1 MLETKNLVK
10 IYRPK
15 KGVPVTALNNVS
27 LKFPDTGMVFL
38 LGKSGSGKSTL
49 LNVLGGLDRYNE
61 GEILIKGQSS
71 KTFSQQHFDS
81 YRNTYVGF
89 IFQEYNILDEF
100 SVGTNIALA
109 LQLQGIKPT
118 SEQINDIL
126 REVDLDGYG
135 NRKPNELSG
144 GQKQRVAIARA
155 LVKSPKI
162 IMADE
167 PTGAL
172 DSVTGR
178 QILTTLKKLSKD
190 KLVIVVSHD
199 REFAEQYA
207 DRIIELADGCV
218 IRDVEIRGDAPANRE
233 PTPIYNDEAVSLPQ
247 GYQLTQEDEQAIL
260 AYIQRMVDSGKAPKI
275 DLHDSQGVRN
285 FQPTD
290 VSRIHASTDG
300 YHLIKSKLPLNYAFK
315 MGASGLRHKKF
326 RLVMTI
332 LLSCVAFILFGL
344 ADTIASYDYIT
355 TSVSSLSDPES
366 QITYAALEKYYLVSP
381 FEGAGY
387 TYGEYAT
394 LKESDYA
401 FIKERTGITMYPVYS
416 SSASWYS
423 GVSMDLGF
431 YYYIPQDENGP
442 FANGYNAYYLS
453 EFSGYVEISQQL
465 LTDLGAT
472 LVAGTLPEANSTQ
485 VAISTFAL
493 ETFLECGYTADGK
506 NVEKI
511 HSAQDI
517 LGKEIQLDGITYTVC
532 GVVDAGL
539 DYSRYE
545 SLKEEPDRTFQ
556 FNDQVLRMALEQE
569 LYYCLDYSLSGL
581 AMVGSGQIE
590 TIAKELSENR
600 NYSNVFYLEGE
611 GYFSAM
617 ADYGV
622 LSQVDASS
630 IVWLDGNSRTALA
643 DNEIILSEEL
653 YMEAIGWGGRVSEHL
668 DFTAQ
673 YTSDAPD
680 YSAIMA
686 LDLQLWVTDRSGP
699 IVQDQQL
706 PMRIVGIIPQALQ
719 SGKPYSHI
727 VSDNV
732 MAMPNLTDKPVIGQT
747 IAAMPKS
754 EADILRLVL
763 FTATVFPAEGTDGYY
778 FELQNPVSFEL
789 KTLDELFNIL
799 RGVFIGVGIAFVVFA
814 ALLFSNF
821 IGTSIAYKKREIGI
835 LRAIGSRSNDVFR
848 IFFAESFIIAMIN
861 FALSLTGTA
870 VICMLIN
877 NSVRNQLGLLLTVL
891 NVGFRQVAL
900 LLCICLAVAVVA
912 SFLPVRKIAAKRP
925 IDAIQDR

>member
-15 KGVPVTALNNVS
+15 KGVPVTALNHVS

-71 KTFSQQHFDS
+71 RTFSQQHFDS

-126 REVDLDGYG
+126 KEVDLDGYG

-199 REFAEQYA
+199 REFAEQYG
-207 DRIIELADGCV
+207 DRIIELSDGCV
-218 IRDVEIRGDAPANRE
+218 IRDVEIRSDTPADQE
-233 PTPIYNDEAVSLPQ
+233 QIPVYNDEAVSLPR
-247 GYQLTQEDEQAIL
+247 GYQLTREDEQAIM
-260 AYIQRMVDSGKAPKI
+260 AYIQRMVDEGKAPRI

-285 FQPTD
+285 FYPTD
-290 VSRIHASTDG
+290 VSRIHSSTDG
-300 YHLIKSKLPLNYAFK
+300 YHLIKSKLPLKYAFK
-315 MGASGLRHKKF
+315 MGASGLQHKKF

-355 TSVSSLSDPES
+355 TSVSSLSDPDS
-366 QITYAALEKYYLVSP
+366 QITYAALEKYYLISP
-381 FEGAGY
+381 FGDDNF
-387 TYGEYAT
+387 TFGELTT
-394 LKESDYA
+394 LEESDYA
-401 FIKERTGITMYPVYS
+401 LIKEHTGITMYPVYS
-416 SSASWYS
+416 SSAGWYS
-423 GVSMDLGF
+423 GVSMDLEF
-431 YYYIPQDENGP
+431 SRYIPKDENGP

-493 ETFLECGYTADGK
+493 ETFLECGYTADGRT
-506 NVEKI
+506 VENI
-511 HSAQDI
+511 RSAQDI
-517 LGKEIQLDGITYTVC
+517 LGKEILLDGIRYTVC
-532 GVVDAGL
+532 GVVDTGL

-545 SLKEEPDRTFQ
+545 SLKEEPDYAFQ
-556 FNDQVLRMALEQE
+556 FSDQVLRMALQQE
-569 LYYCLDYSLSGL
+569 LYYCLNYSLGGL

-600 NYSNVFYLEGE
+600 EYYNIFYLDGE
-611 GYFSAM
+611 GAFSLM

-622 LSQVDASS
+622 LSQVDAGS
-630 IVWLDGNSRTALA
+630 IVWLDGNPRTSLA

-653 YMEAIGWGGRVSEHL
+653 YMQAIGWGERISESL

-673 YTSDAPD
+673 YASEAPD

-686 LDLQLWVTDRSGP
+686 LNLQLWVTGIRGP
-699 IVQDQQL
+699 MAEDEQL
-706 PMRIVGIIPQALQ
+706 PVRIVGIIPQARQ
-719 SGKPYSHI
+719 TGKPYSHI
-727 VSDNV
+727 ISDNV

-747 IAAMPKS
+747 IAAMPKA
-754 EADILRLVL
+754 EADILRLVQ
-763 FTATVFPAEGTDGYY
+763 FTDMRFPAEGTDGYY

-789 KTLDELFNIL
+789 KNLDELFKVL
-799 RGVFIGVGIAFVVFA
+799 RSVFIGVGIAFVVFA
-814 ALLFSNF
+814 SLLFSNF

-861 FALSLTGTA
+861 FALSLTGT
-870 VICMLIN
+870 VMICMLIN
-877 NSVRNQLGLLLTVL
+877 NMVRNQLGLLLTVL
-891 NVGFRQVAL
+891 NVGFRQAAL
-900 LLCICLAVAVVA
+900 LLGICLAVAVAA

-925 IDAIQDR
+925 IDAIRDR